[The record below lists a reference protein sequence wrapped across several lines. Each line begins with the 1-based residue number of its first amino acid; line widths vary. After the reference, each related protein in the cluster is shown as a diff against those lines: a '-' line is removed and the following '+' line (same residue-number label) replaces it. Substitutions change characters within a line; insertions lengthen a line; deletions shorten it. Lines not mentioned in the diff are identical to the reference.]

1 MVFIFV
7 NEHTSTWG
15 DAVTTTTATIK
26 LSSPSSF
33 DLKVEENAADAA
45 AATVVVVVVGRSCP
59 APLLSTEDPES
70 DCASAVPHISNQN

>member
-15 DAVTTTTATIK
+15 YAVTTTTATIK

-45 AATVVVVVVGRSCP
+45 AATVVVVVVGRSFP
-59 APLLSTEDPES
+59 APLLSTDDPES

>member
-7 NEHTSTWG
+7 NEHTSTTWG

-45 AATVVVVVVGRSCP
+45 AATVVVVVVGRSFP
-59 APLLSTEDPES
+59 APLLSTDDP
-70 DCASAVPHISNQN
+70 

>member
-45 AATVVVVVVGRSCP
+45 AATVVVVVVGRSFP
-59 APLLSTEDPES
+59 APLLSTDDPES

>member
-45 AATVVVVVVGRSCP
+45 AATVVVVVGRSFP
-59 APLLSTEDPES
+59 APLLSTDDPES